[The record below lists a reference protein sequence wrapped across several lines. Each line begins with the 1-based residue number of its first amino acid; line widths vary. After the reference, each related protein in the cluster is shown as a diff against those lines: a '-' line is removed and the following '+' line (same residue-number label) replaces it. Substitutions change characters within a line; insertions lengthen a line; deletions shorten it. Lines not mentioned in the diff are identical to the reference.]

1 MSPLAQPFFT
11 IDKERG
17 DKEIREDEDGD
28 SGQDEDPGSPLEE
41 EEEEEDEDEDA
52 DVSTIRRVS
61 ARIQSKEGGKT
72 NAHHCQ
78 QGGFRR

>member
-17 DKEIREDEDGD
+17 DKEIQEDEDGD
-28 SGQDEDPGSPLEE
+28 SGQDEDPSSPLEE
-41 EEEEEDEDEDA
+41 AEDEDA

-72 NAHHCQ
+72 NGRYHCR
-78 QGGFRR
+78 GGSRR

>member
-28 SGQDEDPGSPLEE
+28 SGQDEDPSSPL
-41 EEEEEDEDEDA
+41 EEEEDEDE

-61 ARIQSKEGGKT
+61 ARIQSKEGGKI
-72 NAHHCQ
+72 NGRDHCR